1 MEGLIDQCSSE
12 NSFSCYFLYSYYRV
26 KTIALLLSGIAE
38 SSITDPFDRPIQLQ
52 INKKLI
58 NSISAQ
64 FLFLEK
70 LKTEEKY

>member
-1 MEGLIDQCSSE
+1 LNRDFIS
-12 NSFSCYFLYSYYRV
+12 
-26 KTIALLLSGIAE
+26 KTRPIGIALLQLSGSAE
-38 SSITDPFDRPIQLQ
+38 SSKTDPFDRPIQLQ